1 MRMKLPRP
9 VAIIERLRDLARRK
23 PREAEQ
29 YLDTHPAEWEV
40 LAEQSPENA
49 ADILEALPEEGAAE
63 LLTDLGTEFAGEV
76 LDEMH
81 PQAAA
86 DVLEEISPEQAA
98 ELIAA
103 MDPDQAAD
111 VLGALEDDHHQEA
124 VLGALEPETA
134 VEIERLLFHEP
145 DTAGGMMTTDAA
157 TLPIGITVGESFEA
171 LRMLHDDLGPNLSYV
186 YVVDDDKRLKGV
198 VSFRDLVFA
207 RPGQGVDEVMIGD
220 PVWVEPDTDREV
232 VSELIERYHLLA
244 IPVVDDDRRLIGMVK
259 FDEAMGAIRAEAGE
273 DIAVMVGAGEE
284 ESVFTPVNLSVRR
297 RLPWI
302 TFNLVVGLGIAFVIS
317 RFESVL
323 AGAAVLAAYMPLVAL
338 LGGNS
343 GAQSLAVVIRS
354 MAVGDLPPS
363 RARRAIRREVAVT
376 TIDGL
381 AVGLMAALLGAA
393 TVGIFGAESTIT
405 PQEIGT
411 TLFISV
417 IVAFTAAGFV
427 GSGIPLLLRRLG
439 QDPALASNI
448 FLTMTTDTVSFAGFL
463 IVASILLR

>member
-9 VAIIERLRDLARRK
+9 EAIIERLRDLARRR
-23 PREAEQ
+23 PDEAEE
-29 YLDTHPAEWEV
+29 YLDTHPAEWEE

-49 ADILEALPEEGAAE
+49 ADILEALPEEGAAD
-63 LLTDLGTEFAGEV
+63 LLTDLDTEFAGEV

-86 DVLEEISPEQAA
+86 DVLEEISPELAA

-111 VLGALEDDHHQEA
+111 VLGALEEDDQEA
-124 VLGALEPETA
+124 VLDALEPDTA

-145 DTAGGMMTTDAA
+145 DTAGGMMTTEVAS
-157 TLPIGITVGESFEA
+157 LPVGFTVGESFEA

-186 YVVDDDKRLKGV
+186 YVVDDADRLTGV

-220 PVWVEPDTDREV
+220 PVSVDADTDREV

-244 IPVVDDDRRLIGMVK
+244 IPVVDDRQRLIGMVK

-273 DIAVMVGAGEE
+273 DIAVMVGAGTE
-284 ESVFTPVNLSVRR
+284 ESVFTPVSLSVRR

-302 TFNLVVGLGIAFVIS
+302 LFNLVVGLVIAFMIS
-317 RFESVL
+317 RFESILV
-323 AGAAVLAAYMPLVAL
+323 GAAVLAAYMPLVAL

-354 MAVGDLPPS
+354 MAVGDIPPG
-363 RARRAIRREVAVT
+363 RARRAIRREVTVT
-376 TIDGL
+376 VIDGL
-381 AVGLMAALLGAA
+381 VVATLAAVLGAA
-393 TVGIFGAESTIT
+393 TIGVFGDQGSITSVEIATI
-405 PQEIGT
+405 
-411 TLFISV
+411 LFISV

-427 GSGIPLLLRRLG
+427 GSGIPLLLRRFG

-448 FLTMTTDTVSFAGFL
+448 FLTMTTDTVSFVGFL
-463 IVASILLR
+463 LVATLMLR

>member
-9 VAIIERLRDLARRK
+9 EAIIERLRDLARRR
-23 PREAEQ
+23 PDEAEE
-29 YLDTHPAEWEV
+29 YLDTHPAEWEE

-49 ADILEALPEEGAAE
+49 ADILEALPEEGAAD
-63 LLTDLGTEFAGEV
+63 LLTDLDTEFAGEV

-86 DVLEEISPEQAA
+86 DVLEEISPELAA

-111 VLGALEDDHHQEA
+111 VLGALEEDDQEA
-124 VLGALEPETA
+124 VLDALEPDTA

-145 DTAGGMMTTDAA
+145 DTAGGMMTTEVAS
-157 TLPIGITVGESFEA
+157 LPVGFTVGESFEA

-186 YVVDDDKRLKGV
+186 YVVDDDDRLTGV

-220 PVWVEPDTDREV
+220 PVSVDADTDREV

-244 IPVVDDDRRLIGMVK
+244 IPVVDDRQRLIGMVK

-273 DIAVMVGAGEE
+273 DIAVMVGAGME
-284 ESVFTPVNLSVRR
+284 ESVFTPVSLSVRR

-302 TFNLVVGLGIAFVIS
+302 LFNLVVGLVIAFMIS
-317 RFESVL
+317 RFESILV
-323 AGAAVLAAYMPLVAL
+323 GAAVLAAYMPLVAL

-354 MAVGDLPPS
+354 MAVGDIPPG
-363 RARRAIRREVAVT
+363 RARRAIRREVTVT
-376 TIDGL
+376 VIDGL
-381 AVGLMAALLGAA
+381 VVATLAAVLGAA
-393 TVGIFGAESTIT
+393 TIGVFGDQGSITSVEIATI
-405 PQEIGT
+405 
-411 TLFISV
+411 LFISV

-427 GSGIPLLLRRLG
+427 GSGIPLLLRRFG

-448 FLTMTTDTVSFAGFL
+448 FLTMTTDTVSFVGFL
-463 IVASILLR
+463 LVATLMLR

>member
-9 VAIIERLRDLARRK
+9 EAIIERLRDLARRR
-23 PREAEQ
+23 PDEAEE
-29 YLDTHPAEWEV
+29 YLDTHPAEWEE

-49 ADILEALPEEGAAE
+49 ADILEALPEEGAAD
-63 LLTDLGTEFAGEV
+63 LLTDLDTEFAGEV

-86 DVLEEISPEQAA
+86 DVLEEISPELAA

-111 VLGALEDDHHQEA
+111 VLGALEEDDQEA
-124 VLGALEPETA
+124 VLDALEPDTA

-145 DTAGGMMTTDAA
+145 DTAGGMMTTEVAS
-157 TLPIGITVGESFEA
+157 LPVGFTVGESFEA

-186 YVVDDDKRLKGV
+186 YVVDDADRLTGV

-220 PVWVEPDTDREV
+220 PVSVEADTDREV

-244 IPVVDDDRRLIGMVK
+244 IPVVDDRQRLIGMVK

-273 DIAVMVGAGEE
+273 DIAVMVGAGTE
-284 ESVFTPVNLSVRR
+284 ESVFTPVSLSVRR

-302 TFNLVVGLGIAFVIS
+302 LFNLVVGLVIAFMIS
-317 RFESVL
+317 RFESILV
-323 AGAAVLAAYMPLVAL
+323 GAAVLAAYMPLVAL

-354 MAVGDLPPS
+354 MAVGDIPPG
-363 RARRAIRREVAVT
+363 RARRAIRREVTVT
-376 TIDGL
+376 VIDGL
-381 AVGLMAALLGAA
+381 VVATLAAVLGAA
-393 TVGIFGAESTIT
+393 TIGVFGDQGSITSVEIATI
-405 PQEIGT
+405 
-411 TLFISV
+411 LFISV

-427 GSGIPLLLRRLG
+427 GSGIPLLLRRFG

-448 FLTMTTDTVSFAGFL
+448 FLTMTTDTVSFVGFL
-463 IVASILLR
+463 LVATLMLR